1 MNYILFLLIWS
12 CVMLM
17 CNCVVSSQQQS
28 IVGRETSNAE
38 KALPECP
45 VCVEFMS
52 EFINELLNII
62 ANSGVIG
69 GT

>member
-28 IVGRETSNAE
+28 ILVRETSNAE
-38 KALPECP
+38 TALPECP

>member
-1 MNYILFLLIWS
+1 
-12 CVMLM
+12 MLM